1 MAVIGYLI
9 AGVIILIVVLAITI
23 YILLTRKVSSET
35 LVSDQFS
42 LSKNQSIV
50 TADSFADPTTATD
63 FLTSG
68 KGTFQCF
75 VYMDNLLRTT
85 GYTECGTMPTQPSC
99 SSGLYDPC
107 PCDALAD
114 CTNCVHEGYRQ
125 LFNLYGVY
133 RLEVLNVPDASRQN
147 SVSAQLMVRTQAG
160 TDAFMETVP
169 LPPLELQKWTMI
181 TLSKNGRQVSVY
193 YNNNLVSSSKMLNMI
208 TTMNPSGSI
217 VQAGDSSGLS
227 GTITLIRINGNTTEN
242 ITDVGNYY
250 SSHTDTRGNPSSLT
264 TTPNEFSASIAPVKQ
279 SSMLSSMC
287 LDGSCLHAPRIGGA
301 LPNLTTP
308 TATAPS
314 LYSVSTSYS

>member
-9 AGVIILIVVLAITI
+9 SGVIILIVVIAITI
-23 YILLTRKVSSET
+23 YILLTRKASTDT
-35 LVSDQFS
+35 LVPDQFS

-50 TADSFADPTTATD
+50 TPDSFAGNTTPTD

-68 KGTFQCF
+68 TGTFQCF

-107 PCDALAD
+107 PCTALAD

-147 SVSAQLMVRTQAG
+147 SVSAQLTVRTQAG
-160 TDAFMETVP
+160 TDAFVETIP

-181 TLSKNGRQVSVY
+181 TLSKNGRQISVY

-227 GTITLIRINGNTTEN
+227 GTITLIRITTSTEN
-242 ITDVGNYY
+242 ITDVGAYY
-250 SSHTDTRGNPSSLT
+250 SSHTDTRGNPSSLS
-264 TTPNEFSASIAPVKQ
+264 TTPNDFSATIAPVKQ

-287 LDGSCLHAPRIGGA
+287 LDGSCLNTPRIGVGI
-301 LPNLTTP
+301 PDLTTP

-314 LYSVSTSYS
+314 LYSVGTSYA